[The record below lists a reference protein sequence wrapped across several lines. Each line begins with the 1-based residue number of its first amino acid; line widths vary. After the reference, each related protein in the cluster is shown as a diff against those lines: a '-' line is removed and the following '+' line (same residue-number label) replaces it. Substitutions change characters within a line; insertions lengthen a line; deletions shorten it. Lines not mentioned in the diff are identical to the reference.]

1 MTISWFYGALHH
13 SHIAL
18 DNHVHV
24 IINVGSFFITETS
37 DAQRVTN
44 RIVDHYNALGNKL
57 TFRKEE
63 LEAFLN
69 LSKLFNDKLRSLTSQ
84 QDWLTGLEVELDTQR
99 PLSNDIGQLEQQL
112 RSMQV
117 GCNPYSVVCKV

>member
-1 MTISWFYGALHH
+1 M
-13 SHIAL
+13 
-18 DNHVHV
+18 
-24 IINVGSFFITETS
+24 
-37 DAQRVTN
+37 TN